1 MAMAKKK
8 SRIENSATLGKS
20 SGNAP
25 KKGIAAVDGAAKSA
39 SVGSEVF
46 AEMLLMIVTGVEL
59 GVGVGKEKS
68 GSDTPPK
75 LSGIP
80 EWESNVNLKQLLIT
94 YAVDILCSTSSHQAA
109 TRYLLAMGQIMD
121 AIAVCSKLVAQ
132 SLYNTR
138 QSEDSPSPSHGTMAE
153 DFFCVAVECAKK
165 MPCVS
170 DRTRLFQ
177 YLHSFLKQ
185 WDRDCF
191 RVESHK
197 VGHKSTNVMK
207 SWIDSSSSS
216 TGTLKHDSSSNRRR
230 SCPESLLSS
239 NEDEKEIICSRL
251 AFNHGDFPHD
261 LFGGEG
267 SEECLRLRQMFGY
280 DLYL

>member
-1 MAMAKKK
+1 MQLISFARRLHTKLLQDIYSRWDK
-8 SRIENSATLGKS
+8 SWMQLPFAPSWLRNHCTTLDSQRIHHLHRMERWQR
-20 SGNAP
+20 
-25 KKGIAAVDGAAKSA
+25 I
-39 SVGSEVF
+39 
-46 AEMLLMIVTGVEL
+46 
-59 GVGVGKEKS
+59 
-68 GSDTPPK
+68 
-75 LSGIP
+75 
-80 EWESNVNLKQLLIT
+80 
-94 YAVDILCSTSSHQAA
+94 
-109 TRYLLAMGQIMD
+109 
-121 AIAVCSKLVAQ
+121 
-132 SLYNTR
+132 
-138 QSEDSPSPSHGTMAE
+138 
-153 DFFCVAVECAKK
+153 FFCVAVECAKK